1 MRNIKYTSSV
11 FRNVK
16 HNENEHDLP
25 PTYLTKLKIWI
36 TSQFPGVE
44 KYMFGESMLFFR
56 HFGKKHDVFYTAIAK
71 SIIYSYNHPKQ

>member
-1 MRNIKYTSSV
+1 MKNIKYTSSV

-16 HNENEHDLP
+16 HSENEYDLL
-25 PTYLTKLKIWI
+25 PTYLAKLKIWI
-36 TSQFPGVE
+36 TSQFPGIE
-44 KYMFGESMLFFR
+44 KQMFGENMLFFR